1 MPINKIKSL
10 QEALGNYELIA
21 DFFPGSSNHYLGVSK
36 RNEVILFINSK
47 NPLNENYGASD
58 GRYLY
63 INYSVDC
70 EFTELETKNLIK
82 ENFTV
87 IRLKNQNKEDSL
99 LNKFFIN
106 LCSVIISELGE
117 TPLINKV
124 NAYIEKI
131 KLLFTKLIVRTNL
144 TELGLWGELFIIA
157 TSKEPEYL
165 IQSWHINK
173 TDKFDFNDGQGKLEI
188 KTTTK
193 GNRIHH
199 FSLEQLNQQS
209 QENTLVGSIM
219 TSEINLGLSVSDLCD
234 IIIEKIG
241 VNGESMKLFT
251 DKLFNV
257 AGSDLDSF
265 CRKFDFSTAKMQT
278 LYFLPNDI
286 PSIKPECISLG
297 VSEIKFASNLEQVK
311 NINIQSYSDK
321 KLFSKL
327 G

>member
-1 MPINKIKSL
+1 MPFNKFKEL
-10 QEALGNYELIA
+10 QEALSNYELIA
-21 DFFPGSSNHYLGVSK
+21 DIFPGSRNHYLGISK
-36 RNEVILFINSK
+36 KNEVILFINSQ
-47 NPLNENYGASD
+47 NPENENYGASD
-58 GRYLY
+58 GRNLY

-70 EFTELETKNLIK
+70 EFTELGSKNLIK
-82 ENFTV
+82 KNFTI
-87 IRLKNQNKEDSL
+87 IRLKTQNKEDSL

-106 LCSVIISELGE
+106 LCTVIISELGE
-117 TPLINKV
+117 TPLINEVKT
-124 NAYIEKI
+124 YIEKI
-131 KLLFTKLIVRTNL
+131 RLLFTKLIVRTNL

-165 IQSWHINK
+165 IKSWHINK
-173 TDKFDFNDGQGKLEI
+173 TDKFDFNDGQGKLEV
-188 KTTTK
+188 KTTIK
-193 GNRIHH
+193 GSRIHH

-209 QENTLVGSIM
+209 QENTLVCSIM
-219 TSEINLGLSVSDLCD
+219 TSEINLGLSVSNLCD

-241 VNGESMKLFT
+241 VKGESIKLFT

-265 CRKFDFSTAKMQT
+265 SKKFDFSTARTQT

-311 NINIQSYSDK
+311 NINIQSYSEI